1 MPKDNR
7 KKHSDEMSGLHGFYV
22 QVLKDILIL
31 TGIGFSESG
40 TGYNA
45 SFINGEI
52 YLAWLF
58 DFRELKLTLTMY
70 KTTGEKRNLGT
81 EHFWYSDELPKE
93 LENEFLPK
101 LDEMLSAQG
110 FILSTESKQAAAD
123 KIALF
128 HASLQK
134 KKGFLA
140 GLFGR

>member
-22 QVLKDILIL
+22 QVLKGIL
-31 TGIGFSESG
+31 TEIGFSESG
-40 TGYNA
+40 TGFKA
-45 SFINGEI
+45 SFIKGEI
-52 YLAWLF
+52 NLAWLF
-58 DFRELKLTLTMY
+58 DFRDLKLTLMMY

-81 EHFWYSDELPKE
+81 EHFWYSDELPKK

-110 FILSTESKQAAAD
+110 FILSPESRQVAID
-123 KIALF
+123 KIA
-128 HASLQK
+128 SLKK
-134 KKGFLA
+134 KKGSLA